1 MILIGTILISYFYRI
16 RNRPGYIWLFYENE
30 KHNHTISNIIEYI
43 NKNHP
48 EIITFYIIN
57 KNETDY
63 PQNINTNNLIKYGS
77 MYHKIYFILSSKLI
91 TDKKAIIEPW
101 NYGQFN
107 KLFKWSGPKKE
118 YVLLQNEM
126 IAEDILE

>member
-1 MILIGTILISYFYRI
+1 LIISTPHDIPNFEK
-16 RNRPGYIWLFYENE
+16 LFETCVRVY
-30 KHNHTISNIIEYI
+30 
-43 NKNHP
+43 
-48 EIITFYIIN
+48 
-57 KNETDY
+57 KNE
-63 PQNINTNNLIKYGS
+63 LG
-77 MYHKIYFILSSKLI
+77 

-126 IAEDILE
+126 IAEDILG